1 MKIND
6 IINEQQLDELGWQD
20 FKNVGSKVSSAF
32 TGAKTGVQA
41 NRAGQAG
48 ADRLEQTSKL
58 FIDKRNASVTQN
70 PAINNSN
77 SLKSYA
83 EKLAPGLSATVPV
96 PNELNPTTVST
107 YLTAVVGKQLA
118 SSTATDTPPPPPT
131 ATDTTEP
138 TTSTIPSGN
147 EMAQK
152 LATDWKAFVDAGG
165 NAGPALKQQ
174 LKQMW
179 LDAGV
184 IKAESKKNK
193 KQPV

>member
-6 IINEQQLDELGWQD
+6 ILNEQTVNEGLGD
-20 FKNVGSKVSSAF
+20 FVKKVGRGIS
-32 TGAKTGVQA
+32 GAVAGVQA

-58 FIDKRNASVTQN
+58 FIDKWNASVTQN

-138 TTSTIPSGN
+138 TTSTKYG
-147 EMAQK
+147 
-152 LATDWKAFVDAGG
+152 
-165 NAGPALKQQ
+165 
-174 LKQMW
+174 
-179 LDAGV
+179 
-184 IKAESKKNK
+184 
-193 KQPV
+193 